1 VTLLQP
7 SDYSIEHVLPLRP
20 GAKSEW
26 RRWFPDA
33 EEREACTES
42 LGNLV
47 VVTKAQNEKARN
59 KEFARKREIYRGFDD
74 APVLPITRDAV
85 EVGVWRAGEIRA
97 REARLMELIR
107 DTWNIDLPGGQV
119 RIDHADPMRLRSDV
133 A

>member
-1 VTLLQP
+1 
-7 SDYSIEHVLPLRP
+7 
-20 GAKSEW
+20 
-26 RRWFPDA
+26 
-33 EEREACTES
+33 

-85 EVGVWRAGEIRA
+85 EVAAWRAGEIRA

-107 DTWNIDLPGGQV
+107 DTWNIDLPGTQV
-119 RIDHADPMRLRSDV
+119 RVDHADPMRLRSDV